1 MGKHYTPRTRSRTK
15 VAPPGRGPSTGSVVE
30 RSPRLRAHKEN
41 RKRTIKRALL
51 VVAVVVAV
59 LAVSAAAYAYFTVR
73 SIDKTIRA
81 GFGSSE
87 QTVAA
92 LTKPVPKQPF
102 TILLMGSDARPKEEA
117 ARADTIIVA
126 RIDPQT
132 KQVWLLS
139 IPRDT
144 RVEIP
149 GHGTDKINAANFLGG
164 AEGGPALMIKTV
176 EGFLD
181 IKINHYMEVNFLGF
195 QKAVDALGGVW
206 IDVDTEIDDWKAAS
220 HSPNPRAKHIEPGY
234 QLLTGEFALT
244 YVRSRAFPDAD
255 FTRMRHQ
262 QAFFKAV
269 AAQSSKLENLPKLP
283 AIATEIAKYT
293 TTDLS
298 VSEMLDIVMAMKGID
313 SKTIQT
319 ATITGT
325 WKSPYVWTDEEEKLR
340 LVTAFSAGQPFDA
353 AASVEATV
361 QPSSVTVT
369 VRNGAGQ
376 EGVALSASTILKA
389 AGFPVPEVGNANQF
403 VYDKTLIV
411 YKDDAQ
417 KASADLV
424 ASKLPTGSVIA
435 SGGMYEFTTDVLV
448 VVGKDWKAAA
458 AAAAAKP

>member
-1 MGKHYTPRTRSRTK
+1 MGKHYTPRSRALTK
-15 VAPPGRGPSTGSVVE
+15 VPRPGASQSAGGVVE

-41 RKRTIKRALL
+41 RKRAIKRTLL

-81 GFGSSE
+81 GVGSSE

-92 LTKPVPKQPF
+92 LTKPVPKEPF

-144 RVEIP
+144 RVSIP
-149 GHGTDKINAANFLGG
+149 GHGTNKINAANFLGG

-220 HSPNPRAKHIEPGY
+220 HSPHNRAKHILPGY

-262 QAFFKAV
+262 QTFFKAL
-269 AAQSSKLENLPKLP
+269 AAQSSKIENLPKLP
-283 AIATEIAKYT
+283 AIATEVAKYT
-293 TTDLS
+293 ATDLT
-298 VSEMLDIVMAMKGID
+298 VSEMLDVLMAMKGIEGD
-313 SKTIQT
+313 AIQT
-319 ATITGT
+319 ATIIGT

-340 LVTAFSAGQPFDA
+340 LVTAFSAGRPFEETE
-353 AASVEATV
+353 STETTI
-361 QPSSVTVT
+361 QPSAVTVT

-389 AGFPVPEVGNANQF
+389 AGFAVPEVGNANQF

-411 YKDDAQ
+411 YKDDAH
-417 KASADLV
+417 KAAADLV
-424 ASKLPTGSVIA
+424 ASELPTGNVIA
-435 SGGMYEFTTDVLV
+435 SRGMYEFTTDVLV

-458 AAAAAKP
+458 AAAAKP